1 MKKSLFFLIPALI
14 LFLFIFLP
22 IAKMLFSISPAM
34 ISKVISDKEVLTSI
48 YLSLK
53 IAFLST
59 IFALIF
65 GIPLA
70 FILAR
75 WDFPFKSLFEA
86 IIDIPVM
93 IPHTAAG
100 IALLTVFGS
109 KFLVGKIFSVFGI
122 KFVGTEFGIA
132 IGMMFVSVSYLIH
145 NAKSGFQKVDI
156 KLENVA
162 RTLGASS
169 IQTFFKIS
177 LPLAKRDIISGSI
190 MMWARGISEFGAVVI
205 LTYHPMVAPTLIL
218 DRYLS
223 FGLKYS
229 KPIAVVLIIIC
240 IFLFLLMRWINNRK
254 DKN

>member
-1 MKKSLFFLIPALI
+1 MKKLIFIVPALI

-22 IAKMLFSISPAM
+22 IAKMVLSVNPDMFKLIL
-34 ISKVISDKEVLTSI
+34 KDNEVLHSI

-59 IFALIF
+59 IFALF
-65 GIPLA
+65 TGVPFAYL
-70 FILAR
+70 LAR
-75 WDFPFKSLFEA
+75 WDFPFKSVIEA

-100 IALLTVFGS
+100 IALLTIFGS
-109 KFLVGKIFSVFGI
+109 KFLIGKFFNIFGI
-122 KFVGTEFGIA
+122 KFVGTELGIA

-145 NAKSGFQKVDI
+145 NAKLGFSKIDI

-162 RTLGASS
+162 RTLGASPLKV
-169 IQTFFKIS
+169 FYKIS
-177 LPLAKRDIISGSI
+177 LPLAKKDIISGSI

-205 LTYHPMVAPTLIL
+205 LAYHPMVAPTLIL

-223 FGLKYS
+223 FGLTYS
-229 KPIAVVLIIIC
+229 KPIAVVLILIC
-240 IFLFLLMRWINNRK
+240 IILFMIMRWINNRK
-254 DKN
+254 

>member
-1 MKKSLFFLIPALI
+1 MKKSFIFLVPALI
-14 LFLFIFLP
+14 LLMFIFLP
-22 IAKMLFSISPAM
+22 IAKMVFSISWET
-34 ISKVISDKEVLTSI
+34 ITKVIKDTEVLSSI

-59 IFALIF
+59 IVALIL
-65 GIPLA
+65 GVPLA
-70 FILAR
+70 YLLAK
-75 WDFPFKSLFEA
+75 WDFPFKSFIEA

-100 IALLTVFGS
+100 IALLTIFGS
-109 KFLVGKIFSVFGI
+109 KFIVGKFFSIFGI

-145 NAKSGFQKVDI
+145 NAKLGFQKVDT

-162 RTLGASS
+162 RTLGASPF
-169 IQTFFKIS
+169 QTFYKVS

-205 LTYHPMVAPTLIL
+205 LAYHPMVAPTLIL

-223 FGLKYS
+223 FGLAYS

-240 IFLFLLMRWINNRK
+240 IILFAIMRWINNRGNE
-254 DKN
+254 D